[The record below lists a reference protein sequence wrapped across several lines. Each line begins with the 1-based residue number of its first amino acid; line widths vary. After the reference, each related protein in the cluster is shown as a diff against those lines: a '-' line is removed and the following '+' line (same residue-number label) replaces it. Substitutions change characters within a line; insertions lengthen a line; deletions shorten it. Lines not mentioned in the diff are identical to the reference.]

1 LLFPRVVFRVGL
13 FQIRDGEAQVTLRGG
28 QGAVAQ
34 EILDVPQV
42 GVVLNEMGSAS
53 VAPDM
58 VGNDLLDPG
67 RLGMLFD

>member
-1 LLFPRVVFRVGL
+1 MEFGVGF

-42 GVVLNEMGSAS
+42 GVVLNEVCRAS
-53 VAPDM
+53 K
-58 VGNDLLDPG
+58 
-67 RLGMLFD
+67 R